1 MPDHYYT
8 ASPESAHEARS
19 FRMVFAGRT
28 LAFDTD
34 AGVFSKQHVDPG
46 SELLCRALPE
56 EIAGRVLDMG
66 CGWGAM
72 TIMTLARFPKCI
84 VTMADVNERALA
96 LAASNV
102 KKNFMQATAILSD
115 GFENLCLM
123 NVTRLPRVHVSGCS
137 SLDHYARGLVLKTR
151 YALVENC
158 YFRNVREA
166 AITAYAEP
174 YWGEGASPS
183 SITVK
188 NCRFENCGFARGPVS
203 AFLSCVPVH
212 RNAYNA
218 VFSITAEN
226 NYVVT
231 DCPHAMRFVNVSGV
245 SVKNNICKCTDRDV
259 VFEKCENIVFE
270 S

>member
-56 EIAGRVLDMG
+56 DIAGRVLDMG

-115 GFENLCLM
+115 GFEKVEGEFEVVMTNPPIRAGKAVIYKMFEDAKTHL
-123 NVTRLPRVHVSGCS
+123 VSGGR
-137 SLDHYARGLVLKTR
+137 LYLVIRKQQGAPSALKFLKEL
-151 YALVENC
+151 YGQAEVIE
-158 YFRNVREA
+158 REGG
-166 AITAYAEP
+166 
-174 YWGEGASPS
+174 YWIIECVKEG
-183 SITVK
+183 
-188 NCRFENCGFARGPVS
+188 N
-203 AFLSCVPVH
+203 
-212 RNAYNA
+212 
-218 VFSITAEN
+218 
-226 NYVVT
+226 
-231 DCPHAMRFVNVSGV
+231 
-245 SVKNNICKCTDRDV
+245 
-259 VFEKCENIVFE
+259 
-270 S
+270 